1 MVPISIPV
9 PAIPTPVSNPDLNAH
24 LKQSRALGRR
34 RRRSPKFRRPQA
46 GGKSRRRQKIRSRN
60 EGSAAVVEGE
70 KR

>member
-1 MVPISIPV
+1 MVPVPIPV

-24 LKQSRALGRR
+24 LKQSRALGR